1 MSIFLP
7 DQAGAIRSGEEIDLQ
22 ALQRYID
29 GEPSTLGRIMD
40 VKQFPSGFSNLTYA
54 ITTDTGEY
62 VLRKPPAG
70 VLGKSAHDMG
80 REYKVLQKLYPIFS
94 RIPKPILL
102 CEDLSVLGAPF
113 YVMTRLTGVI
123 LRAHHANQNLS
134 PAMLQR
140 LSEALVDQ
148 LVLIHQLDIHETGLI
163 SLGKPE
169 GYVHRQVE
177 GWTQRYAQS
186 ETEKIEAMTEVS
198 GWIKQNQPVSSQI
211 SFLHNDFKYDNVVV
225 DRNEPTRIVGILDW
239 EMATVGDPL
248 MDVGATLA
256 YWCESTDDPLARM
269 FNLSWLPGNLSRQ
282 QFIERYAAQ
291 TGCNI
296 TSLPFYYVFGLFKN
310 AVVAQQIYA
319 RWKKG
324 YSQDSR
330 FGQLIEVVKSLAAR
344 AQKAIETQ
352 RI

>member
-1 MSIFLP
+1 MSLFTP
-7 DQAGAIRSGEEIDLQ
+7 DQAGTIRSGEEIDLQ
-22 ALQRYID
+22 VLQRYID
-29 GEPSTLGRIMD
+29 QEASSLGRIMD

-54 ITTDTGEY
+54 LTTDTGEY

-94 RIPKPILL
+94 KVPQPISL
-102 CEDLSVLGAPF
+102 CDDVSVLGVPF
-113 YVMTRLTGVI
+113 YLMTRLTGVI
-123 LRAHHANQNLS
+123 LRAHHAKQNLS
-134 PAMLQR
+134 PTLLQH
-140 LSEALVDQ
+140 LSEALVDH
-148 LVLIHQLDIHETGLI
+148 LVLIHQLNIHETGLI
-163 SLGKPE
+163 ELGKPE

-186 ETEKIEAMTEVS
+186 ETEKIKAMTDVS
-198 GWIKQNQPVSSQI
+198 EWIKHHQPVSSHVT
-211 SFLHNDFKYDNVVV
+211 FLHNDFKYDNVVV
-225 DRNEPTRIVGILDW
+225 DVNEPTRIVGILDW

-291 TGCNI
+291 TGFNMA
-296 TSLPFYYVFGLFKN
+296 SLPFYYVFGLFKN

-324 YSQDSR
+324 YSQDPR

-352 RI
+352 HI